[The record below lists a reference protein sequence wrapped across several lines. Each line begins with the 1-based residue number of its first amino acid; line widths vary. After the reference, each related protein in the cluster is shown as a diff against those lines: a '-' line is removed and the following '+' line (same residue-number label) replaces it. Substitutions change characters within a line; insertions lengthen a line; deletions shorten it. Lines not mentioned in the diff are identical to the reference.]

1 MNGDLLTSCSRSC
14 LYQLRHRGRRRYSE
28 RSVHPTSFEITMTQ
42 HATSHPAIFEVVAAV
57 EDAGIVAVIRMKD
70 PGKLR
75 AVVDAIA
82 EGGIRALEITM
93 TVPGAVDLI
102 RELGPTLP
110 DGFVLGAGTVLDADT
125 VARVADAGAR
135 YVVSPVFRRSVIDA
149 CHARGM
155 AAMPGCFT
163 PTEILEAW
171 DAGADI
177 VKVFPATTLGPSYL
191 KDVRAPLPQVK
202 LMPTGGVTVENAGD
216 WIRAGAVAVGVG
228 TSLLDAKAIADGRFA
243 VLRTNAERM
252 IANVRAA
259 RGRD

>member
-1 MNGDLLTSCSRSC
+1 MTNQPTT
-14 LYQLRHRGRRRYSE
+14 E
-28 RSVHPTSFEITMTQ
+28 RVIADVVGSVER
-42 HATSHPAIFEVVAAV
+42 
-57 EDAGIVAVIRMKD
+57 AGIVAVIRIKD
-70 PGKLR
+70 PSRLR

-82 EGGIRALEITM
+82 EGGIRVLEVTM
-93 TVPGAVDLI
+93 TVPGAVGLI
-102 RELGPTLP
+102 RDLAPTLP
-110 DGFVLGAGTVLDADT
+110 DGFILGAGTVLDADT
-125 VARVADAGAR
+125 VAQVADAGAR
-135 YVVSPVFRRSVIDA
+135 YVVSPVFRRAVIEA
-149 CHARGM
+149 CHARGL

-163 PTEILEAW
+163 PTEILDAW

-228 TSLLDAKAIADGRFA
+228 TSLLDAKAIADGQFA

-259 RGRD
+259 RGQA

>member
-1 MNGDLLTSCSRSC
+1 
-14 LYQLRHRGRRRYSE
+14 
-28 RSVHPTSFEITMTQ
+28 MTTNTLKPR
-42 HATSHPAIFEVVAAV
+42 ASEVVEAV
-57 EDAGIVAVIRMKD
+57 ERAGIVAVIRMKD
-70 PGKLR
+70 PNKLQ

-93 TVPGAVDLI
+93 TVPGAVGLI
-102 RELGPTLP
+102 RDLAPKLP
-110 DGFVLGAGTVLDADT
+110 AGFILGAGTVLDADT

-135 YVVSPVFRRSVIDA
+135 YVVSPVFRRSVIEA
-149 CHARGM
+149 CHARDL

-163 PTEILEAW
+163 PTEILDAW

-228 TSLLDAKAIADGRFA
+228 TSLLDAKAIEDGHFH
-243 VLRTNAERM
+243 VLKTNAERM

-259 RGRD
+259 RGQS

>member
-1 MNGDLLTSCSRSC
+1 MPD
-14 LYQLRHRGRRRYSE
+14 
-28 RSVHPTSFEITMTQ
+28 PTLHHTDCVS
-42 HATSHPAIFEVVAAV
+42 AV
-57 EDAGIVAVIRMKD
+57 EQAGIVAVIRIKD
-70 PGKLR
+70 PGKLQ

-93 TVPGAVDLI
+93 TVPGAVELI
-102 RELGPTLP
+102 RNLAPTLP
-110 DGFVLGAGTVLDADT
+110 EGFILGAGTVLDAET

-135 YVVSPVFRRSVIDA
+135 YVVSPVFRRQVIEA
-149 CHARGM
+149 CHARGL

-163 PTEILEAW
+163 PTEILDAW

-228 TSLLDAKAIADGRFA
+228 TSLLDAKAIADNQFH
-243 VLRTNAERM
+243 VLKTNAERM

-259 RGRD
+259 RGQS

>member
-1 MNGDLLTSCSRSC
+1 
-14 LYQLRHRGRRRYSE
+14 
-28 RSVHPTSFEITMTQ
+28 MTNTTTPQ
-42 HATSHPAIFEVVAAV
+42 RVADVVAAV
-57 EDAGIVAVIRMKD
+57 ERAGIVAVIRIKD
-70 PGKLR
+70 PAKLR
-75 AVVDAIA
+75 DVVDAIA
-82 EGGIRALEITM
+82 DGGIRALEITM
-93 TVPGAVDLI
+93 TVPGAVELI
-102 RELGPTLP
+102 RDLAPTLP
-110 DGFVLGAGTVLDADT
+110 DGFILGAGTVLDAET

-135 YVVSPVFRRSVIDA
+135 YVVSPVFRRSVIEA
-149 CHARGM
+149 CHARDL

-202 LMPTGGVTVENAGD
+202 LMPTGGVTVENAGE

-228 TSLLDAKAIADGRFA
+228 TSLLDATAIADGHFH
-243 VLRTNAERM
+243 VLKTNAERM

-259 RGRD
+259 RGQS